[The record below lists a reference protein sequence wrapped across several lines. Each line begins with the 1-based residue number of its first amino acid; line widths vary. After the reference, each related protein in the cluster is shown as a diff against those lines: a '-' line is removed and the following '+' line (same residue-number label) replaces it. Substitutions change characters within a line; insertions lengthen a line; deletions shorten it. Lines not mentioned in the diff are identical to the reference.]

1 MTLVF
6 FSLAWLMPNH
16 YPPWVNFHSE
26 LLAFIGLG
34 FLALNCFKR
43 SQENLAAPSIALAV
57 FALAAIPWVQHIA
70 GLVFY
75 AGDAFMSSLYVM
87 GFAVAIAFGYG
98 YAHRVQPDR
107 ASIVVWL
114 LPTHVLLVAALTSG
128 LLAVL
133 QWLSLTDN
141 FTTFV
146 AVTDIGDRAM
156 ANLGQPN
163 QLGTLLLM
171 GLVALVLMFEL
182 LKASQL
188 LLVLGS
194 VFLTWGIV
202 LTESRTAMLSALVMA
217 GFFLYKIRIRFV
229 SGTPLRLQNVHIL
242 LWLTMFCLAVVS
254 LPWVNSALLL
264 ASERNIGLLQGNG
277 RAAIWLQTLYA
288 IYESP
293 WLGYGW
299 NQTPAAQAVG
309 ALHSPGEL
317 AFTNAHNIVLDLLLW
332 VGLPLGLLITAGFV
346 YWLSA
351 RIKAVQSTQAIYA
364 MAMLLPFL
372 VHSLLEFPFA
382 YTYFLLTAG
391 LLIGVIEADCVM
403 KTTYGVSRRMAGV
416 ALAVLAGIGGYSA
429 YEYLLIEEDYRVAR
443 FENLRVGTTPAD
455 YSRPSILI
463 HTQLAALV
471 TVLRQP
477 AVRGMDSV
485 QMEQLRKVSLRFG
498 MRPLVFR
505 YAVALGLNGE
515 PAAADQQMQVFRGMF
530 GERAYQ
536 RFKTEIRNLQVEKY
550 PELELIKL
558 P

>member
-1 MTLVF
+1 MSLLF
-6 FSLAWLMPNH
+6 FTAAWLLPNH
-16 YPPWVNFHSE
+16 YPPWANFHSE
-26 LLAFIGLG
+26 FLTFLGLG
-34 FLALNCFKR
+34 FLALMLLKHL
-43 SQENLAAPSIALAV
+43 QENVVVPGIAVAALALAV
-57 FALAAIPWVQHIA
+57 IPWVQHVA
-70 GLVFY
+70 NLVFY
-75 AGDAFMSSLYVM
+75 LGDAYISSFYCVGL
-87 GFAVAIAFGYG
+87 AVAIAVGYV
-98 YAHRVQPDR
+98 YSSLRVET
-107 ASIVVWL
+107 ANGLWL
-114 LPTHVLLVAALTSG
+114 LPAHFLLIAALVSG
-128 LLAVL
+128 LLAIL
-133 QWLSLTDN
+133 QWLSLTDS
-141 FTTFV
+141 FAVFV
-146 AVTDIGDRAM
+146 TPSDIGDRAM

-182 LKASQL
+182 RKVSQL

-202 LTESRTAMLSALVMA
+202 LTDSRTAILSALVMS
-217 GFFLYKIRIRFV
+217 GFLLYKIRVCYV
-229 SGTPLRLQNVHIL
+229 SDKPLRLQNLHIL
-242 LWLTMFCLAVVS
+242 LWLIMFCLATVS
-254 LPWVNSALLL
+254 LPWVNSTLLL
-264 ASERNIGLLQGNG
+264 DGERNIGFLQGNG

-317 AFTNAHNIVLDLLLW
+317 AFTNAHNIVLDLLAW
-332 VGLPLGLLITAGFV
+332 VGLPLGLLITVGFV
-346 YWLSA
+346 YWLFA
-351 RIKAVQSTQAIYA
+351 RIKAAQSTQAIYA

-382 YTYFLLTAG
+382 YAYFLLTAG
-391 LLIGVIEADCVM
+391 LLIGIIEADCPM

-416 ALAVLAGIGGYSA
+416 VLAVLAGIGGYSA
-429 YEYLLIEEDYRVAR
+429 YEYLFIEEDYRVAR

-455 YSRPSILI
+455 YTQPPILI
-463 HTQLAALV
+463 HTQLAALM

-477 AVRGMDSV
+477 AVRSMNRM

-515 PAAADQQMQVFRGMF
+515 PAAADRQMQVFLGMF
-530 GERAYQ
+530 GEQAYQ
-536 RFKTEIRNLQVEKY
+536 SFKTEMRNLQAEKY
-550 PELELIKL
+550 PELVFVEL